1 MKQMPATEAQIQRT
15 ITDWLTIAG
24 IPFTVT
30 DAAHVTIQG
39 VTRGRSKIRTGWPDI
54 TACLPPDGTLLAIE
68 CKSARGKL
76 RPEQVE
82 TIAQLQD
89 AGALTVVARSVEDVT
104 EAVCRFLT
112 PLTAYRDID
121 GRKDFDPCVPV
132 KLARLLLSGCVEFHE
147 FSNRGR

>member
-15 ITDWLTIAG
+15 ITDWLTIAD

-68 CKSARGKL
+68 VKSAKGKL
-76 RPEQVE
+76 RLDQEAVLG
-82 TIAQLQD
+82 QLEE
-89 AGALTVVARSVEDVT
+89 AGAVVVVARSLDDVVMAIKVSM
-104 EAVCRFLT
+104 ERFHL
-112 PLTAYRDID
+112 ID
-121 GRKDFDPCVPV
+121 GAYMHYVPF
-132 KLARLLLSGCVEFHE
+132 KLVRAIAGLLEA
-147 FSNRGR
+147 